1 MWELCVWSIIF
12 SYDIMDVEEII
23 WEYGSDMQYFGVS
36 SEDIIKL
43 FRSVRPCE
51 KTTKKW
57 QKFLI
62 WDESEYATLHGDAS
76 TL

>member
-1 MWELCVWSIIF
+1 MCGLIF

-43 FRSVRPCE
+43 FRSVIPGE
-51 KTTKKW
+51 KTTKKGGSN
-57 QKFLI
+57 F
-62 WDESEYATLHGDAS
+62 
-76 TL
+76 

>member
-1 MWELCVWSIIF
+1 MWELYVWSIIF

-51 KTTKKW
+51 KTTKKVAVI
-57 QKFLI
+57 F
-62 WDESEYATLHGDAS
+62 
-76 TL
+76 